1 MSKKDKKQKN
11 IETQNNAPKENVLQK
26 LRAWFRRSSFVAKVE
41 VFLKKAWQY
50 ILFGL
55 ECLIP
60 IKHVKKLTYDKLR
73 HDQQKIIISLLFL
86 LPVMFGFCLF
96 FLYPLVRSLIM
107 SFGTVEI
114 LKSGGITIHFGE
126 FFLKT
131 GDGGAYNFSDP
142 DPNAKNIFY
151 NYIQA
156 FTASSVDFPVGLA
169 TTAWNTIVDTAVIT
183 IFSLLVAVMLNGNFK
198 GRGVVRAIFFL
209 PVVLNS
215 EAVNLA
221 LEASSNLTDLVG
233 KSGTDT
239 LKTLFD
245 MNAFFTNLGV
255 PVKLVTFLSGITSTI
270 YDTISYSGIQILI
283 FLAAIQSVPRH
294 LYEAAKIEGA
304 TAYESFW
311 KITLPMVTPMMIPII
326 VFTIV
331 DSFLRSDINQL
342 IDLQYNN
349 ADYGMHAA
357 MSWSYVV
364 VSIALLGIV
373 VGILSKWV
381 FYYDNK
387 K

>member
-1 MSKKDKKQKN
+1 MAKKQKK
-11 IETQNNAPKENVLQK
+11 QDENVVENATPKVNIFQK
-26 LRAWFRRSSFVAKVE
+26 IKAWFRTSSQIEEETTLFKE
-41 VFLKKAWQY
+41 GLGY
-50 ILFGL
+50 ILFAID
-55 ECLIP
+55 CLLP
-60 IKHVKKLTYDKLR
+60 IKHFKKLTYDKLR
-73 HDQQKIIISLLFL
+73 YDQQKVIVSLLFL

-96 FLYPLVRSLIM
+96 FLYPLIRSLYM
-107 SFGTVEI
+107 SFGTVQI
-114 LKSGGITIHFGE
+114 LKEGGIAIHFGK
-126 FFLKT
+126 FFYNT
-131 GDGGAYNFSDP
+131 GAGGAYNFEDP
-142 DPNAKNIFY
+142 IPGTNIFY
-151 NYIQA
+151 NYIKA
-156 FTASSVDFPVGLA
+156 FTSGSVDFPVGLA
-169 TTAWNTIVDTAVIT
+169 TTAWNTIVDTVVIT

-198 GRGVVRAIFFL
+198 GRGIVRAIFFL

-233 KSGTDT
+233 KSGTDA
-239 LKTLFD
+239 LRTLFD
-245 MNAFFTNLGV
+245 MNQFLTTLGI
-255 PVKLVTFLSGITSTI
+255 PAKLVTFLGGITSTI

-311 KITLPMVTPMMIPII
+311 KITLPMVTPMMIPIV

-331 DSFLRSDINQL
+331 DSFLRSDINTI

-349 ADYGMHAA
+349 SDYGMHAA

-364 VSIALLGIV
+364 VSIALLGLT
-373 VGILSKWV
+373 VGILSRWV

>member
-1 MSKKDKKQKN
+1 M
-11 IETQNNAPKENVLQK
+11 IG
-26 LRAWFRRSSFVAKVE
+26 FFV
-41 VFLKKAWQY
+41 
-50 ILFGL
+50 
-55 ECLIP
+55 
-60 IKHVKKLTYDKLR
+60 
-73 HDQQKIIISLLFL
+73 
-86 LPVMFGFCLF
+86 F
-96 FLYPLVRSLIM
+96 FLYPLLRSLYM

-114 LKSGGITIHFGE
+114 LKEGGIHIHFGQ

-131 GDGGAYNFSDP
+131 GAGGAYNFNDP

-156 FTASSVDFPVGLA
+156 FTADSVDFPVGLA

-198 GRGVVRAIFFL
+198 GRGIVRAIFFL

-215 EAVNLA
+215 EAVNVA
-221 LEASSNLTDLVG
+221 LEASANLTDLVG
-233 KSGTDT
+233 KNGTDA
-239 LKTLFD
+239 LRSLFD
-245 MNAFFTNLGV
+245 MNAFFTGLGI

-283 FLAAIQSVPRH
+283 FLAAIQSVPKH

-331 DSFLRSDINQL
+331 DSFLRSDINKI

-349 ADYGMHAA
+349 SDYGMHAA

-364 VSIALLGIV
+364 VSIALLAIIV
-373 VGILSKWV
+373 GVLSRGV
-381 FYYDNK
+381 FYYDDK

>member
-1 MSKKDKKQKN
+1 MSKKDKKQN
-11 IETQNNAPKENVLQK
+11 IQETQEKAPKEGLIQK
-26 LRAWFRRSSFVAKVE
+26 LRNWFRKSHWIADEESL
-41 VFLKKAWQY
+41 LKDGIRY
-50 ILFGL
+50 VIYGL
-55 ECLIP
+55 GCLLP
-60 IKHVKKLTYDKLR
+60 IKQFKKLTYDKLR
-73 HDQQKIIISLLFL
+73 YDQQKIVISILFL
-86 LPVMFGFCLF
+86 LPVMIGFFVF
-96 FLYPLVRSLIM
+96 FLYPLLRSLYM

-114 LKSGGITIHFGE
+114 LKEGGIHIHFGQ

-131 GDGGAYNFSDP
+131 GAGGAYNFNDP

-156 FTASSVDFPVGLA
+156 FTADSVDFPVGLA

-198 GRGVVRAIFFL
+198 GRGIVRAIFFL

-215 EAVNLA
+215 EAVNVA
-221 LEASSNLTDLVG
+221 LEASANLTDLVG
-233 KSGTDT
+233 KNGTDA
-239 LKTLFD
+239 LRSLFD
-245 MNAFFTNLGV
+245 MNAFFTGLGI

-283 FLAAIQSVPRH
+283 FLAAIQSVPKH

-311 KITLPMVTPMMIPII
+311 KITLPMVTPMMIPIV

-331 DSFLRSDINQL
+331 DSFLRSDINTI

-349 ADYGMHAA
+349 SDYGMHAA

-364 VSIALLGIV
+364 VSIALLAIIV
-373 VGILSKWV
+373 GVLSRGV
-381 FYYDNK
+381 FYYDDK

>member
-1 MSKKDKKQKN
+1 MSKKDKKQN
-11 IETQNNAPKENVLQK
+11 IQETQEKAPKEGLIQK
-26 LRAWFRRSSFVAKVE
+26 LRNWFRRSHWIADEESL
-41 VFLKKAWQY
+41 LKDGIRY
-50 ILFGL
+50 VIYGL
-55 ECLIP
+55 GCLLP
-60 IKHVKKLTYDKLR
+60 IKQFKKLTYDKLR
-73 HDQQKIIISLLFL
+73 YDQQKIVISILFL
-86 LPVMFGFCLF
+86 LPVMIGFFVF
-96 FLYPLVRSLIM
+96 FLYPLLRSLYM

-114 LKSGGITIHFGE
+114 LKEGGIHIHFGQ

-131 GDGGAYNFSDP
+131 GAGGAYNFNDP

-156 FTASSVDFPVGLA
+156 FTADSVDFPVGLA

-198 GRGVVRAIFFL
+198 GRGIVRAIFFL

-215 EAVNLA
+215 EAVNVA
-221 LEASSNLTDLVG
+221 LEASANLTDLVG
-233 KSGTDT
+233 KNGTDA
-239 LKTLFD
+239 LRSLFD
-245 MNAFFTNLGV
+245 MNAFFTGLGI

-283 FLAAIQSVPRH
+283 FLAAIQSVPKH

-331 DSFLRSDINQL
+331 DSFLRSDINTI

-349 ADYGMHAA
+349 SDYGMHAA

-364 VSIALLGIV
+364 VSIALLAIIV
-373 VGILSKWV
+373 GVLSRGV
-381 FYYDNK
+381 FYYDDK

>member
-1 MSKKDKKQKN
+1 MSKKDKQN
-11 IETQNNAPKENVLQK
+11 IETQEKAPKLSLVDKFRN
-26 LRAWFRRSSFVAKVE
+26 WFRTSKWLEDETSSIKDG
-41 VFLKKAWQY
+41 LQY
-50 ILFGL
+50 VLIGL
-55 ECLIP
+55 DWLLP
-60 IKHVKKLTYDKLR
+60 IKQFKKLTYDKLR
-73 HDQQKIIISLLFL
+73 YDQQKVIVSLLFL

-96 FLYPLVRSLIM
+96 FLYPLLRSLYM

-114 LKSGGITIHFGE
+114 LKEGGIHIHFAE

-131 GDGGAYNFSDP
+131 GAGGAYNFNDP
-142 DPNAKNIFY
+142 DPNAKNMFY

-183 IFSLLVAVMLNGNFK
+183 IFSLLVAVMLNGEFK
-198 GRGVVRAIFFL
+198 GRGIVRAIFFL

-221 LEASSNLTDLVG
+221 LEASANLTDLIG
-233 KSGTDT
+233 KNGTDA
-239 LKTLFD
+239 LRSLFD
-245 MNAFFTNLGV
+245 MNAFFTNLGI

-331 DSFLRSDINQL
+331 DSFLRSDINTI

-364 VSIALLGIV
+364 VSIALLGITCA
-373 VGILSKWV
+373 ILSRWV

>member
-1 MSKKDKKQKN
+1 MSKKDKQQN
-11 IETQNNAPKENVLQK
+11 IQETQEKAPKVGLIQRFRN
-26 LRAWFRRSSFVAKVE
+26 WFRRSHWIADEESL
-41 VFLKKAWQY
+41 LKDGIRY
-50 ILFGL
+50 IIYGL
-55 ECLIP
+55 GCLLP
-60 IKHVKKLTYDKLR
+60 IKQFKKLTYDKLR
-73 HDQQKIIISLLFL
+73 YDQQKIVISILFL
-86 LPVMFGFCLF
+86 LPVMIGFCVF
-96 FLYPLVRSLIM
+96 FLYPLLRSLYM

-114 LKSGGITIHFGE
+114 LKEGGIHIHFGE

-131 GDGGAYNFSDP
+131 GAGGAYNFNDP

-156 FTASSVDFPVGLA
+156 FTADSVDFPVGLA

-198 GRGVVRAIFFL
+198 GRGIVRAIFFL

-215 EAVNLA
+215 EAVNVA
-221 LEASSNLTDLVG
+221 LEASANLTDLVG
-233 KSGTDT
+233 KNGTDA
-239 LKTLFD
+239 LRSLFD
-245 MNAFFTNLGV
+245 MKAFFTGLGI
-255 PVKLVTFLSGITSTI
+255 PVQLVTFLSGITSTI

-283 FLAAIQSVPRH
+283 FLAAIQSVPKH

-331 DSFLRSDINQL
+331 DSFLRSDINTI

-349 ADYGMHAA
+349 SDYGMHAA

-364 VSIALLGIV
+364 VSIALLAIIV
-373 VGILSKWV
+373 GVLSRGV
-381 FYYDNK
+381 FYYDDK

>member
-1 MSKKDKKQKN
+1 MSKKDKQQN
-11 IETQNNAPKENVLQK
+11 IQETQEKAPKVGLIQRFRN
-26 LRAWFRRSSFVAKVE
+26 WFRRSHWIADEESL
-41 VFLKKAWQY
+41 LKDGIRY
-50 ILFGL
+50 IIYGL
-55 ECLIP
+55 GCLLP
-60 IKHVKKLTYDKLR
+60 IKQFKKLTYDKLR
-73 HDQQKIIISLLFL
+73 YDQQKIVISILFL
-86 LPVMFGFCLF
+86 LPVMIGFCVF
-96 FLYPLVRSLIM
+96 FLYPLLRSLYM

-114 LKSGGITIHFGE
+114 LKEGGIHIHFGE

-131 GDGGAYNFSDP
+131 GAGGAYNFNDP

-156 FTASSVDFPVGLA
+156 FTADSVDFPVGLA

-198 GRGVVRAIFFL
+198 GRGIVRAIFFL

-215 EAVNLA
+215 EAVNVA
-221 LEASSNLTDLVG
+221 LEASANLTDLVG
-233 KSGTDT
+233 KNGTDA
-239 LKTLFD
+239 LRSLFD
-245 MNAFFTNLGV
+245 MNAFFTGLGI
-255 PVKLVTFLSGITSTI
+255 PVQLVTFLSGITSTI

-283 FLAAIQSVPRH
+283 FLAAIQSVPKH

-331 DSFLRSDINQL
+331 DSFLRSDINTI

-349 ADYGMHAA
+349 SDYGMHAA

-364 VSIALLGIV
+364 VSIALLAIIV
-373 VGILSKWV
+373 GVLSRGV
-381 FYYDNK
+381 FYYDDK

>member
-1 MSKKDKKQKN
+1 MSKKDKQN
-11 IETQNNAPKENVLQK
+11 IETQEKAPKLSLVDKFRN
-26 LRAWFRRSSFVAKVE
+26 WFRTSKWLEDETSSIKDG
-41 VFLKKAWQY
+41 LQY
-50 ILFGL
+50 VLIGL
-55 ECLIP
+55 DWLLP
-60 IKHVKKLTYDKLR
+60 IKQFKKLTYDKLR
-73 HDQQKIIISLLFL
+73 YDQQKVIVSLLFL
-86 LPVMFGFCLF
+86 LPVMFGFFLF
-96 FLYPLVRSLIM
+96 FLYPLLRSLYM

-114 LKSGGITIHFGE
+114 LKEGGIHIHFGE

-131 GDGGAYNFSDP
+131 GAGGAYNFNDP
-142 DPNAKNIFY
+142 DPNAKNMFY

-183 IFSLLVAVMLNGNFK
+183 IFSLLVAVMLNGEFK
-198 GRGVVRAIFFL
+198 GRGIVRAIFFL

-221 LEASSNLTDLVG
+221 LEASANLTDLIG
-233 KSGTDT
+233 KNGTDA
-239 LKTLFD
+239 LRSLFD
-245 MNAFFTNLGV
+245 MNAFFTNLGI

-331 DSFLRSDINQL
+331 DSFLRSDINKI

-364 VSIALLGIV
+364 VSIALLGITCA
-373 VGILSKWV
+373 ILSRWV

>member
-1 MSKKDKKQKN
+1 MSKKDKQQN
-11 IETQNNAPKENVLQK
+11 IQETQEKAPKEGLIQK
-26 LRAWFRRSSFVAKVE
+26 LRNWFRRSHWIADEESL
-41 VFLKKAWQY
+41 LKDGIRY
-50 ILFGL
+50 IIYGL
-55 ECLIP
+55 GCLLP
-60 IKHVKKLTYDKLR
+60 IKQFKKLTYDKLR
-73 HDQQKIIISLLFL
+73 YDQQKIVISILFL
-86 LPVMFGFCLF
+86 LPVMIGFFVF
-96 FLYPLVRSLIM
+96 FLYPLLRSLYM

-114 LKSGGITIHFGE
+114 LKEGGIHIHFGQ

-131 GDGGAYNFSDP
+131 GAGGAYNFNDP

-156 FTASSVDFPVGLA
+156 FTADSVDFPVGLA

-198 GRGVVRAIFFL
+198 GRGIVRAIFFL

-215 EAVNLA
+215 EAVNVA
-221 LEASSNLTDLVG
+221 LEASANLTDLVG
-233 KSGTDT
+233 KNGTDA
-239 LKTLFD
+239 LRSLFD
-245 MNAFFTNLGV
+245 MNAFFTGLGI

-283 FLAAIQSVPRH
+283 FLAAIQSVPKH

-331 DSFLRSDINQL
+331 DSFLRSDINKI

-349 ADYGMHAA
+349 SDYGMHAA

-364 VSIALLGIV
+364 VSIALLAIIV
-373 VGILSKWV
+373 GVLSRGV
-381 FYYDNK
+381 FYYDDK

>member
-1 MSKKDKKQKN
+1 MSKKDKQQN
-11 IETQNNAPKENVLQK
+11 IQETQEKAPKVGLVQRFRN
-26 LRAWFRRSSFVAKVE
+26 WFRRSHWIADEESL
-41 VFLKKAWQY
+41 LKDGIRY
-50 ILFGL
+50 IIYGL
-55 ECLIP
+55 GCLLP
-60 IKHVKKLTYDKLR
+60 IKQFKKLTYDKLR
-73 HDQQKIIISLLFL
+73 YDQQKIVISILFL
-86 LPVMFGFCLF
+86 LPVMIGFCVF
-96 FLYPLVRSLIM
+96 FLYPLLRSLYM

-114 LKSGGITIHFGE
+114 LKEGGIHIHFGE

-131 GDGGAYNFSDP
+131 GAGGAYNFNDP

-156 FTASSVDFPVGLA
+156 FTADSVDFPVGLA

-198 GRGVVRAIFFL
+198 GRGIVRAIFFL

-215 EAVNLA
+215 EAVNVA
-221 LEASSNLTDLVG
+221 LEASANLTDLVG
-233 KSGTDT
+233 KNGTDA
-239 LKTLFD
+239 LRSLFD
-245 MNAFFTNLGV
+245 MNAFFTGLGI

-283 FLAAIQSVPRH
+283 FLAAIQSVPKH

-311 KITLPMVTPMMIPII
+311 KITLPMVTPMMIPIV

-331 DSFLRSDINQL
+331 DSFLRSDINTI

-349 ADYGMHAA
+349 SDYGMHAA

-364 VSIALLGIV
+364 VSIALLAIIV
-373 VGILSKWV
+373 GVLSRGV
-381 FYYDNK
+381 FYYDDK

>member
-1 MSKKDKKQKN
+1 MSKKDKQQN
-11 IETQNNAPKENVLQK
+11 IQETQEKAPKEGLIQK
-26 LRAWFRRSSFVAKVE
+26 LRNWFRRSHWIADEESL
-41 VFLKKAWQY
+41 LKDGIRY
-50 ILFGL
+50 VIYGL
-55 ECLIP
+55 GCLLP
-60 IKHVKKLTYDKLR
+60 IKQFKKLTYDKLR
-73 HDQQKIIISLLFL
+73 YDQQKIVISILFL
-86 LPVMFGFCLF
+86 LPVMIGFFVF
-96 FLYPLVRSLIM
+96 FLYPLLRSLYM

-114 LKSGGITIHFGE
+114 LKEGGIHIHFGQ

-131 GDGGAYNFSDP
+131 GAGGAYNFNDP

-156 FTASSVDFPVGLA
+156 FTADSVDFPVGLA

-198 GRGVVRAIFFL
+198 GRGIVRAIFFL

-215 EAVNLA
+215 EAVNVA
-221 LEASSNLTDLVG
+221 LEASANLTDLVG
-233 KSGTDT
+233 KNGTDA
-239 LKTLFD
+239 LRSLFD
-245 MNAFFTNLGV
+245 MNAFFTGLGI

-283 FLAAIQSVPRH
+283 FLAAIQSVPKH

-331 DSFLRSDINQL
+331 DSFLRSDINKI

-349 ADYGMHAA
+349 SDYGMHAA

-364 VSIALLGIV
+364 VSIALLAIIV
-373 VGILSKWV
+373 GVLSRGV
-381 FYYDNK
+381 FYYDDK

>member
-1 MSKKDKKQKN
+1 MSKKDKQQN
-11 IETQNNAPKENVLQK
+11 IQETQEKAPKEGLIQK
-26 LRAWFRRSSFVAKVE
+26 LRNWFRRSHWIADEESL
-41 VFLKKAWQY
+41 LKDGIRY
-50 ILFGL
+50 VIYGL
-55 ECLIP
+55 GCLLP
-60 IKHVKKLTYDKLR
+60 IKQFKKLTYDKLR
-73 HDQQKIIISLLFL
+73 YDQQKIVISILFL
-86 LPVMFGFCLF
+86 LPVMIGFFVF
-96 FLYPLVRSLIM
+96 FLYPLLRSLYM

-114 LKSGGITIHFGE
+114 LKEGGIHIHFGQ

-131 GDGGAYNFSDP
+131 GAGGAYNFNDP

-156 FTASSVDFPVGLA
+156 FTADSVDFPVGLA

-198 GRGVVRAIFFL
+198 GRGIVRAIFFL

-215 EAVNLA
+215 EAVNVA
-221 LEASSNLTDLVG
+221 LEASANLTDLVG
-233 KSGTDT
+233 KNGTDA
-239 LKTLFD
+239 LRSLFD
-245 MNAFFTNLGV
+245 MNAFFTGLGI

-283 FLAAIQSVPRH
+283 FLAAIQSVPKH

-331 DSFLRSDINQL
+331 DSFLRSDINTI

-349 ADYGMHAA
+349 SDYGMHAA

-364 VSIALLGIV
+364 VSIALLAIIV
-373 VGILSKWV
+373 GVLSRGV
-381 FYYDNK
+381 FYYDDK

>member
-1 MSKKDKKQKN
+1 MSKKNKTQV
-11 IETQNNAPKENVLQK
+11 IENPAAPKEPLFKRLKEWYRKSKFIAVLEVILHNVWKYL
-26 LRAWFRRSSFVAKVE
+26 LIA
-41 VFLKKAWQY
+41 LNC
-50 ILFGL
+50 LF
-55 ECLIP
+55 P
-60 IKHVKKLTYDKLR
+60 IKELKRLTYDKLR
-73 HDQQKIIISLLFL
+73 HDQQKVIVSLLFL
-86 LPVMFGFCLF
+86 LPVMLGFVIF
-96 FLYPLVRSLIM
+96 FLYPLLRSFYM
-107 SFGTVEI
+107 SFGTVQI
-114 LKSGGITIHFGE
+114 LQTGGVKIHFGQ
-126 FFLKT
+126 FFLKE
-131 GDGGAYNFSDP
+131 GAAINWANP
-142 DPNAKNIFY
+142 TPNPEATNIFY
-151 NYIQA
+151 NYIYA
-156 FTASSVDFPVGLA
+156 FTAKSVDFPVGLA

-215 EAVNLA
+215 EAVTLA

-233 KSGTDT
+233 KSGTDA
-239 LKTLFD
+239 LRSLFD
-245 MNAFFTNLGV
+245 MNAFFTNLGI

-311 KITLPMVTPMMIPII
+311 KITLPMVTPMMVPII

-331 DSFLRSDINQL
+331 DSFLRSDINE
-342 IDLQYNN
+342 IINLQYRESN
-349 ADYGMHAA
+349 YGLHAA
-357 MSWSYVV
+357 MSWSYVL
-364 VSIALLGIV
+364 VSVALIGIT

-381 FYYDNK
+381 FYYDDK

>member
-1 MSKKDKKQKN
+1 MSKKKN
-11 IETQNNAPKENVLQK
+11 TQVVENNNTPKESLFQRFKEWYRKSTV
-26 LRAWFRRSSFVAKVE
+26 VAKIEDV
-41 VFLKKAWQY
+41 LRLIWKY
-50 ILFGL
+50 ILIAL
-55 ECLIP
+55 NCLFP
-60 IKHVKKLTYDKLR
+60 VKEFKRVTYDRLR
-73 HDQQKIIISLLFL
+73 HDQQKIIVSLLFL

-96 FLYPLVRSLIM
+96 FLYPLLRSFYM

-114 LKSGGITIHFGE
+114 LKTGGVAIHFGE
-126 FFLKT
+126 FFIKN
-131 GDGGAYNFSDP
+131 GPGGSIDWANPVHDP
-142 DPNAKNIFY
+142 AAKNIFF

-156 FTASSVDFPVGLA
+156 FTAGSVDFPVGLA

-198 GRGVVRAIFFL
+198 GRGIVRAIFFL

-233 KSGTDT
+233 KSGTDA
-239 LKTLFD
+239 LRSLFD
-245 MNAFFTNLGV
+245 MNAFFTNLGI

-311 KITLPMVTPMMIPII
+311 KITLPMVTPMMVPII

-331 DSFLRSDINQL
+331 DSFLRSDINTI
-342 IDLQYNN
+342 IDLQYNQSN
-349 ADYGMHAA
+349 YGMHAA

-364 VSIALLGIV
+364 VSVALIGIT

>member
-1 MSKKDKKQKN
+1 MSKKDKQQN
-11 IETQNNAPKENVLQK
+11 IQETQEKASKVGLIQRFRN
-26 LRAWFRRSSFVAKVE
+26 WFRRSHWIADEESL
-41 VFLKKAWQY
+41 LKDGIRY
-50 ILFGL
+50 IIYGL
-55 ECLIP
+55 GCLLP
-60 IKHVKKLTYDKLR
+60 IKQFKKLTYDKLR
-73 HDQQKIIISLLFL
+73 YDQQKIVISILFL
-86 LPVMFGFCLF
+86 LPVMIGFCVF
-96 FLYPLVRSLIM
+96 FLYPLLRSLYM

-114 LKSGGITIHFGE
+114 LKEGGIHIHFGE

-131 GDGGAYNFSDP
+131 GAGGAYNFNDP

-156 FTASSVDFPVGLA
+156 FTADSVDFPVGLA

-198 GRGVVRAIFFL
+198 GRGIVRAIFFL

-215 EAVNLA
+215 EAVNVA
-221 LEASSNLTDLVG
+221 LEASANLTDLVG
-233 KSGTDT
+233 KNGTDA
-239 LKTLFD
+239 LRSLFD
-245 MNAFFTNLGV
+245 MNAFFTGLGI

-283 FLAAIQSVPRH
+283 FLAAIQSVPKH

-311 KITLPMVTPMMIPII
+311 KITLPMVTPMMIPIV

-331 DSFLRSDINQL
+331 DSFLRSDINTI

-349 ADYGMHAA
+349 SDYGMHAA

-364 VSIALLGIV
+364 VSIALLAIIV
-373 VGILSKWV
+373 GVLSRGV
-381 FYYDNK
+381 FYYDDK

>member
-1 MSKKDKKQKN
+1 MSKKDKKQN
-11 IETQNNAPKENVLQK
+11 IQETQEKAPKEGLIQK
-26 LRAWFRRSSFVAKVE
+26 LRNWFRRSHWIADEESL
-41 VFLKKAWQY
+41 LKDGIRY
-50 ILFGL
+50 VIYGL
-55 ECLIP
+55 GCLLP
-60 IKHVKKLTYDKLR
+60 IKQFKKLTYDKLR
-73 HDQQKIIISLLFL
+73 YDQQKIVISILFL
-86 LPVMFGFCLF
+86 LPVMIGFFVF
-96 FLYPLVRSLIM
+96 FLYPLLRSLYM

-114 LKSGGITIHFGE
+114 LKEGGIHIHFGQ

-131 GDGGAYNFSDP
+131 GAGGAYNFNDP

-156 FTASSVDFPVGLA
+156 FTADSVDFPVGLA

-198 GRGVVRAIFFL
+198 GRGIVRAIFFL

-215 EAVNLA
+215 EAVNVA
-221 LEASSNLTDLVG
+221 LEASANLTDLVG
-233 KSGTDT
+233 KNGTDA
-239 LKTLFD
+239 LRSLFD
-245 MNAFFTNLGV
+245 MNAFFTGLGI

-283 FLAAIQSVPRH
+283 FLAAIQSVPKH

-311 KITLPMVTPMMIPII
+311 KITLPMVTPMMIPIV

-331 DSFLRSDINQL
+331 DSFLRSDINTI

-349 ADYGMHAA
+349 SDYGMHAA

-364 VSIALLGIV
+364 VSIALLAIIV
-373 VGILSKWV
+373 GVLSRGV
-381 FYYDNK
+381 FYYDDK